1 MDETI
6 TSYSTTYSTIGDVSS
21 ITGGTFQVQ
30 EEDDLSAVMGV
41 MMSAQT
47 LARKKQ
53 QQQQQH
59 TDKQQLQHQLQVQ
72 RTLQEQLQSCTNV
85 LDTTMMAPATTTM
98 TAKCHFCGQ
107 NHWIYNCPFMNPTNY
122 DFTYNHDRVL
132 DARGGGRGG
141 GGGRDDSTTT
151 DSSGTGT
158 WAGTLS
164 FSEGSLRST
173 TGNQTAKQNKAGTGT
188 GSTKIVLGA
197 KANPN
202 PERHPPR
209 NTRMVNG
216 GIEGC

>member
-1 MDETI
+1 
-6 TSYSTTYSTIGDVSS
+6 
-21 ITGGTFQVQ
+21 
-30 EEDDLSAVMGV
+30 MG
-41 MMSAQT
+41 
-47 LARKKQ
+47 
-53 QQQQQH
+53 
-59 TDKQQLQHQLQVQ
+59 QQLQHQLQVQ

-98 TAKCHFCGQ
+98 TATCHFCGQ

-141 GGGRDDSTTT
+141 KGCDDSTTT

-164 FSEGSLRST
+164 FSEGSL
-173 TGNQTAKQNKAGTGT
+173 TAKQNKEGTGT
-188 GSTKIVLGA
+188 TGSTRIVLGA
-197 KANPN
+197 TTNPK
-202 PERHPPR
+202 PERHPSR
-209 NTRMVNG
+209 TTRMVNG